1 MLPQRSCEFSA
12 FKELD
17 MVNSFEKRGPTLRL
31 PATAAGNSGREPP
44 LTGKSS
50 RAMRPL
56 LIEPASPV
64 ASLRPAEMSP
74 KATLRQV
81 RGTPSRWLSGFPP
94 GRHKHRYL
102 TRSRE
107 GRENHTASVS
117 VFLTRVFLAFFA
129 VPVPISLPTRPD
141 WLSGACARRPW
152 FSPQRRVS
160 IAAACRGVG
169 RGSAAEVPG
178 GRKAPAIHPAVVGS
192 GPGAIGR
199 RTWRRI
205 PTATRAAICKRNCN
219 RCPSRRRGENG
230 DR

>member
-12 FKELD
+12 FRELD

-81 RGTPSRWLSGFPP
+81 RAARSELSQ
-94 GRHKHRYL
+94 
-102 TRSRE
+102 
-107 GRENHTASVS
+107 
-117 VFLTRVFLAFFA
+117 
-129 VPVPISLPTRPD
+129 TRPRR
-141 WLSGACARRPW
+141 SGTHIVFIP
-152 FSPQRRVS
+152 
-160 IAAACRGVG
+160 I
-169 RGSAAEVPG
+169 
-178 GRKAPAIHPAVVGS
+178 
-192 GPGAIGR
+192 GPGAPGNRDFASGR
-199 RTWRRI
+199 HRDSIFSLRPSVCFYFFLFTFDSSLARLRYHGKAFRFRLCLVPPWPERPARI
-205 PTATRAAICKRNCN
+205 RPAPAPFISSLYSGLNQTV
-219 RCPSRRRGENG
+219 PE
-230 DR
+230 